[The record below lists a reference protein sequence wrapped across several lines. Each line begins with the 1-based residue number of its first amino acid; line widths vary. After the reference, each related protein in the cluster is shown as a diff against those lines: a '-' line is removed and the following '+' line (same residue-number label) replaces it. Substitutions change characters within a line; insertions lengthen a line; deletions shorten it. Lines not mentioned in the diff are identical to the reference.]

1 MKKKIYIIDWNNFI
15 YRMFYAIPEFTTKDW
30 RYVNAVFGMAKFIK
44 SLWDKFKPDY
54 VYFVRDSKEKNFREE
69 FYPEY
74 KWTRDKAPDNL
85 KSQFDLVDEMIT
97 KTGIK
102 IIEIPWYEA
111 DDVIWTL
118 ATKFWQDKNNN
129 VYILSWDKDLYSLV
143 QENVKIKDTMK
154 KKDFWIEE
162 TIEKFWVNPGQIIDY
177 LAIVWDKSDN
187 IPWLDGFWPKKAV
200 NMLEKYGTLEEVYNN
215 TDDFTWKTW
224 EKLVAGKENA
234 FLSKRL
240 ATIICDIGLKLD
252 EKDHIFDKENILNP
266 DSIDFLNSLEFYSIT
281 WGEKKDLKNFK
292 TEKIQAKI
300 IKNNTE
306 LEKLNKIINKT
317 DEIILDTE
325 TTSLDYMEAQLVGI
339 SLYINNIWYYINI
352 GHSGNKIDTTTAQEF
367 LQNLLDSD
375 KTIVWHNLK
384 YDLHVIYNFLEKK
397 AETNPQNNTTQA
409 SLF

>member
-54 VYFVRDSKEKNFREE
+54 IYFVRDSKEKNFREE

-85 KSQFDLVDEMIT
+85 KSQFDLVDEMIW
-97 KTGIK
+97 KTWIK
-102 IIEIPWYEA
+102 IIEIPGYEA

-143 QENVKIKDTMK
+143 QDNVKIKDTMK
-154 KKDFWIEE
+154 KKDFGVEE
-162 TIEKFWVNPGQIIDY
+162 TIEKFGIKPEQVIDY

-187 IPWLDGFWPKKAV
+187 IPGLDWFWPKKAQT
-200 NMLEKYGTLEEVYNN
+200 MLEKYGTLEEIYNN
-215 TDDFTWKTW
+215 SDDFTWKTW
-224 EKLVAGKENA
+224 EKLIAWKENA

-240 ATIICDIGLKLD
+240 ATIVCNINLEIN
-252 EKDHIFDKENILNP
+252 EKEHIFDKEKIFNP
-266 DSIDFLNSLEFYSIT
+266 DAIDFLNNLEFYSIT
-281 WGEKKDLKNFK
+281 WWENKDLKNFDS
-292 TEKIQAKI
+292 EKIKLQI
-300 IKNNTE
+300 IKNNKD
-306 LEKLNKIINKT
+306 LEKLNKIIDKNN
-317 DEIILDTE
+317 EIVLDTE
-325 TTSLDYMEAQLVGI
+325 TTSLNYMEAQLVGI

-352 GHSGNKIDTTTAQEF
+352 RHSWDKIDIKTAQEF
-367 LQNLLDSD
+367 LENLLNSD
-375 KTIVWHNLK
+375 KIIIWHNLK
-384 YDLHVIYNFLEKK
+384 YDLHIIYNFLEKK
-397 AETNPQNNTTQA
+397 AESNTKNDAKQV